1 MKSISIRKIQPDDN
15 APIANVIRTVFEQ
28 EGYPCTGTAY
38 ADSQLDYLFETYQ
51 APKSVYFVIESEGRI
66 LGGGGIAPLDEG
78 ALETCELQKMYF
90 LPEVRGK
97 GVGQQMIQQCLEAA
111 AQRGFQYCYLET
123 LPQMKA
129 AQHVYQ
135 KMGFTYLDAPMGS
148 TGHISCPVWMIK
160 SL

>member
-1 MKSISIRKIQPDDN
+1 MKSISIRKIHPDDN

-28 EGYPCTGTAY
+28 EGYPRNGTAY
-38 ADSQLDYLFETYQ
+38 ADPQLDSLYETYQ
-51 APKSVYFVIESEGRI
+51 APKSLYFVIEFEGQI

-90 LPEVRGK
+90 LPEVCGK
-97 GVGQQMIQQCLEAA
+97 GVGQQLIQQCLTAA
-111 AQRGFQYCYLET
+111 VQLGYHHCYLET

-135 KMGFTYLDAPMGS
+135 KMGFINLDAPMGC
-148 TGHISCPVWMIK
+148 TGHTSCPVWMIK

>member
-15 APIANVIRTVFEQ
+15 APIANVIRAVFEQ
-28 EGYPCTGTAY
+28 EGYPRTGTAY
-38 ADSQLDYLFETYQ
+38 ADPQLDYLFESYQ

>member
-28 EGYPCTGTAY
+28 EGYPRSGTAY

>member
-28 EGYPCTGTAY
+28 EGYPRTGTAY